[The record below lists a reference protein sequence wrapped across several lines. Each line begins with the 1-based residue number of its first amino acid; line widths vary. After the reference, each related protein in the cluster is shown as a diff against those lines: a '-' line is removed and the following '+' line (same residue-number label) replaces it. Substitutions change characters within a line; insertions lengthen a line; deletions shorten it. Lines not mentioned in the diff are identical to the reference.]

1 MAENTG
7 RVHWTAPCS
16 ILFLILSG
24 ILATLAHHL
33 YYQSLDQQPI
43 AKIPQE
49 WAIRIGTGL
58 AFLSKACLGA
68 SAALAYQQYLW
79 TILRS
84 RALTVKSIDSVM
96 GLLSN
101 PTCFLSARTHR
112 NAFSC
117 IVTAVVIW

>member
-1 MAENTG
+1 MAEHSS

-16 ILFLILSG
+16 IVFLFLSG
-24 ILATLAHHL
+24 ILAALAHHL

-43 AKIPQE
+43 TKIPQE

-84 RALTVKSIDSVM
+84 RALTVKSIDNVM
-96 GLLSN
+96 GLLSD
-101 PTCFLSARTHR
+101 PTSFLSARTHR

-117 IVTAVVIW
+117 IIIALVIW